1 MPRLTNAAICRQRG
15 WQVGDIV
22 EAQDE
27 TSAARFRITGI
38 GEALVLV
45 RQVGFCNFGW
55 DWTRNEHD
63 REMVAAFGFAA
74 ARKVEQDVPNGEE
87 SNDDN
92 L

>member
-1 MPRLTNAAICRQRG
+1 MPGQTNAGICRERG

-22 EAQDE
+22 EARDE

-63 REMVAAFGFAA
+63 HEMVAAFGFAA
-74 ARKVEQDVPNGEE
+74 AVRVRGSEE
-87 SNDDN
+87 G
-92 L
+92 